1 MRQPSEYYRTSAGF
15 RAQTIYN
22 LPTAEEMNHWKLGKE
37 RSWRSSAFNPADV
50 LTYRTEA
57 WFDLAA
63 EPHSEGFFKVI
74 KKLRESADYRAGHKL
89 RAQLTDRV
97 WQMVDAAY
105 LDTRLR
111 EDLFTSAAAPTT
123 CADAGA
129 QMFNNLGIKVLA
141 SQAYSFSVSAAEL
154 EGKLVG
160 LAKGAA
166 RLEMVNEIARA
177 DVAARDGIP
186 DDVEVHLDL

>member
-1 MRQPSEYYRTSAGF
+1 
-15 RAQTIYN
+15 
-22 LPTAEEMNHWKLGKE
+22 
-37 RSWRSSAFNPADV
+37 
-50 LTYRTEA
+50 
-57 WFDLAA
+57 
-63 EPHSEGFFKVI
+63 
-74 KKLRESADYRAGHKL
+74 
-89 RAQLTDRV
+89 
-97 WQMVDAAY
+97 MVDAAY

-186 DDVEVHLDL
+186 DDVEVHLTYEIGLAERLNLPWQSQGMRYPERASC

>member
-1 MRQPSEYYRTSAGF
+1 MKPGSDEGFIVARTRLNTELLSDANDTTFSEHYRTSAGF

-37 RSWRSSAFNPADV
+37 RSWRSSAFNLADV

-89 RAQLTDRV
+89 R
-97 WQMVDAAY
+97 
-105 LDTRLR
+105 
-111 EDLFTSAAAPTT
+111 
-123 CADAGA
+123 
-129 QMFNNLGIKVLA
+129 
-141 SQAYSFSVSAAEL
+141 
-154 EGKLVG
+154 
-160 LAKGAA
+160 
-166 RLEMVNEIARA
+166 VN
-177 DVAARDGIP
+177 
-186 DDVEVHLDL
+186 